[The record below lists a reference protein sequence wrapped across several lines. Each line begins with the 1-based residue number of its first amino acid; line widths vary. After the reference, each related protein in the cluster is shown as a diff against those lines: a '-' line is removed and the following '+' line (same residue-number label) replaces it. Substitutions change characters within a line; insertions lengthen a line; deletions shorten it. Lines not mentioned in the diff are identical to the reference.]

1 MPQEKIISNGCLP
14 CHRGEEPRIHG
25 LLQAMVLLDV
35 WENPCHGYEL
45 YRVLTAELPG
55 ELIPDRAVIYR
66 MLRNLE
72 KENYLSSRTV
82 QGEGGPSRKVYA
94 ITPEGEGYLEQ
105 WSHFLSRRVD
115 ALNLFLRKY
124 HNLDARTPKGEK
136 TE

>member
-1 MPQEKIISNGCLP
+1 MPQKNIVNNGCLP

-45 YRVLTAELPG
+45 YRVLAAELPE

-72 KENYLSSRTV
+72 KENYLLSRSAR
-82 QGEGGPSRKVYA
+82 GEGGPSRKIYSLTA
-94 ITPEGEGYLEQ
+94 QGEGYLKQ
-105 WSHFLSRRVD
+105 WSYFLSRRVD
-115 ALNLFLRKY
+115 ALNLFLSKY
-124 HNLDARTPKGEK
+124 SNLSARTLKGEK
-136 TE
+136 PE